1 MREKLKNL
9 LIVLLGILMVVM
21 LVINLSLGLEESNLR
36 AIGHRLGFR
45 TDRGS
50 TAIAVS
56 EPAVLPAKLAIR
68 GPQGLYLAGGSEM
81 EDLLGTVSPI
91 LSEALGSV
99 GKISSIA
106 ENEFL
111 NYLGGDHIACAF
123 TFPVP
128 FYLLQHWWTGETGF
142 SSDQAASML
151 AVVSKE
157 EAVAI
162 VFCDDSTGKHY
173 LAETAAGYERFVG
186 QCQAAPAGNA
196 FYAFERDG
204 YHMLAAHEPVWSS
217 AVYYPT
223 YTVAVP
229 DFSAEGAISDQLL
242 SAFDINPFL
251 AEVYK
256 ESDGDIVYIE
266 GYNALQFSK
275 DGRIHYSVT
284 GDGGID
290 LEMDGLLS
298 DKERKAHAARR
309 ICDILEQIGAAAGC
323 DGGFSVAGIAEQPD
337 GWVITCERF
346 LGGAFVTET
355 DGYSAVVTVRGGR
368 ITGIRITLTT
378 AAEESSARLLPIQL
392 ATALLDGSDNS
403 FFVRYAASDGM
414 YIPDLYSTKG
424 GARNGM
430 E

>member
-36 AIGHRLGFR
+36 AIGQRLGFR

-99 GKISSIA
+99 GKISSIS

-151 AVVSKE
+151 AHGVRTPPPHPH
-157 EAVAI
+157 AVRQDA
-162 VFCDDSTGKHY
+162 
-173 LAETAAGYERFVG
+173 
-186 QCQAAPAGNA
+186 
-196 FYAFERDG
+196 
-204 YHMLAAHEPVWSS
+204 
-217 AVYYPT
+217 
-223 YTVAVP
+223 
-229 DFSAEGAISDQLL
+229 
-242 SAFDINPFL
+242 
-251 AEVYK
+251 
-256 ESDGDIVYIE
+256 
-266 GYNALQFSK
+266 
-275 DGRIHYSVT
+275 
-284 GDGGID
+284 
-290 LEMDGLLS
+290 
-298 DKERKAHAARR
+298 
-309 ICDILEQIGAAAGC
+309 
-323 DGGFSVAGIAEQPD
+323 
-337 GWVITCERF
+337 
-346 LGGAFVTET
+346 
-355 DGYSAVVTVRGGR
+355 
-368 ITGIRITLTT
+368 
-378 AAEESSARLLPIQL
+378 
-392 ATALLDGSDNS
+392 
-403 FFVRYAASDGM
+403 
-414 YIPDLYSTKG
+414 
-424 GARNGM
+424 GARTPSYRDTRWRVR
-430 E
+430 